1 MARVSFA
8 ERLNEIMGLRNVSQ
22 AVILEMAKPLC
33 ERDNIKLTKS
43 KLSQYVSGKH
53 EPKDNGIV
61 DLLAEVLDVNPAW
74 LDGYDVPMKREM
86 LIGDES
92 TDELTKE
99 VDDLIRR
106 LTPFEQKRVLAELRR
121 KASEL

>member
-8 ERLNEIMGLRNVSQ
+8 DRLNEIMGMRNLSQ

-53 EPKDNGIV
+53 EPHDNGIV
-61 DLLAEVLDVNPAW
+61 DLLAEVLDVNTAW
-74 LDGYDVPMKREM
+74 LDGHDAPMKRET
-86 LIGDES
+86 LIGEES
-92 TDELTKE
+92 TDELMKE
-99 VDDLIRR
+99 VDDLYRR
-106 LTPFEQKRVLAELRR
+106 LTPFEQKRFLAELRR